1 MLIWS
6 CEGIILKVCVVFFI
20 KWVYNCNERKCHKW
34 QKKSMEDNMREIKR
48 EIYMTKLIN
57 RKENGLIKI
66 LTGIRRCGKS
76 YLLDPLFKNYLLAS
90 GIKEDHIIKLELD
103 KDKNKMYHDS
113 KKLDNYIKS
122 LIKDDK
128 MYYILLDE
136 IQLVDGFEYVL
147 NGFLYERNLDVYVTG
162 SNSKFLSSDIITE
175 FRGRGDEIRVFP
187 LSFAEFCMAFD
198 GDKYEA
204 WNEYV
209 LYGGLPLIL
218 SKKTD
223 EEKSQYLKG
232 LFEQTYIKDIIERNN
247 VQRIDIID
255 SMINMLASSV
265 GSLTNPKKMYD
276 TFVSNGEK
284 ELSSNTVNLYLRYIE
299 DSFIVNKSD
308 RYDVKGKKYIQSPQK
323 YYFSDVGLR
332 NARLNFRQQ
341 EENHI
346 MENIIYNELIIR
358 GYNVDVGVVEIRD
371 SSGGRKQLEVDFVC
385 NLGNKR
391 YYVQSALNLDTR
403 EKTIQ
408 EERPLMNIN
417 DNFRKIIVV
426 KDNMKHWYT
435 EEGILVIGILEF
447 LLNKDSLDY

>member
-1 MLIWS
+1 M
-6 CEGIILKVCVVFFI
+6 K
-20 KWVYNCNERKCHKW
+20 
-34 QKKSMEDNMREIKR
+34 EIKR
-48 EIYMTKLIN
+48 DVYLNKLIS

-66 LTGIRRCGKS
+66 ITGIRRCGKS
-76 YLLDPLFKNYLLAS
+76 YLLDPLFKNSLLES
-90 GIKEDHIIKLELD
+90 GVKPDHIIKLELD
-103 KDKNKMYHDS
+103 KEENAKYRDS
-113 KKLDNYIKS
+113 HELNEYIKS
-122 LIKDDK
+122 QIKDKD

-136 IQLVDGFEYVL
+136 IQMVEGFESVL
-147 NGFLYERNLDVYVTG
+147 NSFLYERNLDVYVTG

-175 FRGRGDEIRVFP
+175 FRGRGDEIKVFP
-187 LSFAEFCMAFD
+187 LSFAEYVEAFK
-198 GDKYEA
+198 GDKQDA

-223 EEKSQYLKG
+223 EEKSKYLKD
-232 LFEQTYIKDIIERNN
+232 LFDQTYIKDIIERNSI
-247 VQRIDIID
+247 QRVDILD
-255 SMINMLASSV
+255 SIINMLASSV
-265 GSLTNPKKMYD
+265 GSLTNPKKIYD

-284 ELSSNTVNLYLRYIE
+284 EISSNTVNSYIKYIE

-308 RYDVKGKKYIQSPQK
+308 RYDVKGKKYIQTPQK
-323 YYFSDVGLR
+323 YYFSDIGLR

-346 MENIIYNELIIR
+346 MENIIYNELLLR
-358 GYNVDVGVVEIRD
+358 GYNVDVGVVELRE
-371 SSGGRKQLEVDFVC
+371 GNQRKQLEVDFVC

-417 DNFRKIIVV
+417 DNFKKIIIV
-426 KDNMKHWYT
+426 KDTMKHWIT
-435 EEGILVIGILEF
+435 EEGILVIGIQEF
-447 LLNKDSLDY
+447 LLDKNSLDL